1 MCLKKIDSF
10 VAMLDVGK
18 CSKGNG
24 TGIIIHN
31 KGNLEEF
38 SLQNMR
44 ANVEKNPNKW
54 VHLRFTKT
62 L

>member
-1 MCLKKIDSF
+1 
-10 VAMLDVGK
+10 MLDVGK

-24 TGIIIHN
+24 TGVIIHN
-31 KGNLEEF
+31 KGHLEEF